1 VPEVAIME
9 STAAEA
15 TTIMEATT
23 TTTESATI
31 TESASHTTVESA
43 ASEAATAH
51 AAAAKTATA
60 HTATPHTATVE
71 TTAPAATK
79 AAAAHAATAAVAA
92 TTTAATAATAA
103 ATSAAATSQR
113 HCWRSQANGRN
124 CQQRDHRLAQHNH
137 ILRPRYRSQ
146 PPRYSQMAIVSENR
160 YWLRG
165 NRRSTLREPR
175 LIKLKFSERVACAA
189 PPKRVHLLQM

>member
-15 TTIMEATT
+15 TTIMEAT

-60 HTATPHTATVE
+60 HTATVE

>member
-15 TTIMEATT
+15 TTIMEAT

-60 HTATPHTATVE
+60 HTATVE

-175 LIKLKFSERVACAA
+175 LIKPKFSERVACAA

>member
-1 VPEVAIME
+1 ME

-23 TTTESATI
+23 TTESAAI

-60 HTATPHTATVE
+60 HTATAHTATVE

-92 TTTAATAATAA
+92 TTTAAT
-103 ATSAAATSQR
+103 AAATSQR